1 MFQVQVAGI
10 QLTLPTMRGGFGL
23 LTRVKSNKTDPW
35 SFTRVFSNELWALIV
50 CSATFLAL
58 LVWLSEKNFHNRGM
72 GKVKY
77 PLAFRAGMY
86 EAFYRVFGKLWNVVS
101 DLNVV
106 SIISKIISLA
116 WGVATIVLI
125 ANYTA
130 ALSGYLTAVKLD
142 ISITDV
148 AQLKTGTAGTYLAAQ
163 DRMNKALDVNVSSFF
178 WNTDQDGLD
187 AMNKVRTGEW
197 DAMLMDKPWLRYYT
211 AQMCDVLVLDVVL
224 TPLFMGWGL
233 NANLPPQVLDAM
245 NHELLAMQVEGV
257 QEMLEA
263 AWLPDATCD
272 YRRTGPIPFADM
284 AGLWVI
290 LGASFGLSVLLLLL
304 PHISSK
310 LDVDVAVSR
319 SASMVVARSVLS
331 ALSLRMGL
339 SRPPSTTAT
348 QQPDDAEEGVR
359 GVGAQG
365 LVAGSPNPVRFSC
378 KVAPE
383 GEPGLGAGGGLRRS
397 YSAAATGP
405 PVGILRSASRRVQP
419 SAVPAVEGEE
429 GGART
434 GLGLHPTRAPPS
446 PQTPAGTQPLALCPS
461 PTAVVDDGDDTP
473 GAATAV
479 GLAHSRSASPDEI
492 TTASSQG
499 SEDVA
504 AVVHQASS
512 LKAWK
517 VEVLEAAPVQELLPS
532 TTPLVLDLARSQ
544 TYNTSPL
551 PPSSTPPAAHRPP
564 PASSSIR
571 PSPLPPD
578 RELSDAVLEL

>member
-1 MFQVQVAGI
+1 MDAIWLFETQQVVQLLAGMLAALDSMMTRLTLNLTDPDHCDISPSGIPYDDFAFSRGQSTTEVAGI

-148 AQLKTGTAGTYLAAQ
+148 AQLKTGT
-163 DRMNKALDVNVSSFF
+163 
-178 WNTDQDGLD
+178 NTDQDGLD

-304 PHISSK
+304 PHLSSK

-383 GEPGLGAGGGLRRS
+383 GEQGLGAGGGLRRS
-397 YSAAATGP
+397 YSAAAAGP

-429 GGART
+429 GGVRA
-434 GLGLHPTRAPPS
+434 GLGLNPTKAPPPS
-446 PQTPAGTQPLALCPS
+446 MQPPAGTQLLDRCPS

-532 TTPLVLDLARSQ
+532 TTPLVLDLARM
-544 TYNTSPL
+544 
-551 PPSSTPPAAHRPP
+551 
-564 PASSSIR
+564 
-571 PSPLPPD
+571 
-578 RELSDAVLEL
+578 LEL